1 MSEGKLTEA
10 ERALLPSAVFEA
22 EHERAQLA
30 NIRMALNGEQARIKF
45 IREAAI
51 GHYEHGAWEAE
62 ECWRRAKLLWDAK
75 PEDC

>member
-1 MSEGKLTEA
+1 MKSDLTEA
-10 ERALLPSAVFEA
+10 QKELLPGSQED
-22 EHERAQLA
+22 EHLRTTLR
-30 NIRMALNGEQARIKF
+30 NIRMALNGEQARLQF

-51 GHYEHGAWEAE
+51 GHYEHGAWEAD